1 MKSVR
6 LTNSIRKAIIKDLMK
21 LPHEKFN
28 NSLKEIGELC
38 DSILIGAIDKEVLEI
53 DEKYPML
60 IDKIDYISINTI
72 LTDEKPIYRSIK
84 VNNWYRCYNDKN
96 FKLIKG
102 DKRIQDFCKN
112 NFSK

>member
-38 DSILIGAIDKEVLEI
+38 DSILLF
-53 DEKYPML
+53 
-60 IDKIDYISINTI
+60 
-72 LTDEKPIYRSIK
+72 R
-84 VNNWYRCYNDKN
+84 
-96 FKLIKG
+96 
-102 DKRIQDFCKN
+102 
-112 NFSK
+112 